1 MQIELSNDAFG
12 EAIKEAMEHLQEH
25 HASGSFG
32 YADMPTW
39 SDDKARA
46 IGEPAS
52 KWVNSRI
59 LRDTNEAGLTETV
72 GYEEFQLT
80 EKGREATFAI
90 DIRPS
95 HQPGY

>member
-1 MQIELSNDAFG
+1 MQIEVSNDPFG
-12 EAIKEAMEHLQEH
+12 EAIKQAMEHLQKH
-25 HASGSFG
+25 HAEGTFG

-39 SDDKARA
+39 SEEMVQA
-46 IGEPAS
+46 IGEPES

-72 GYEEFQLT
+72 GYEEFRLT
-80 EKGREATFAI
+80 EKGKDATFAI

-95 HQPGY
+95 RQPG